1 MNARLVGA
9 RIGGDRIG
17 SVSPALYLVLAA
29 RVVMAALVPLTADE
43 AYYWLWSKHLDWGYL
58 DHPPLIAWLIRAGTM
73 LLGDS
78 VLGVRASGILLSGL
92 ATWFVWE
99 AARTLLKDQARAAA
113 AALLFNLTLMIGVE
127 MLAATPD
134 MPSIATSAAL
144 LFCLARLQQ
153 SGNSKWW
160 LWAGLAAGL
169 SLLSKYSAFFL
180 LAGAFLWLL
189 LSPRARGWLRTPWP
203 WSAALL
209 ALLIFLPNL
218 IWQTNHD
225 WETFAFQFG
234 RIVGHQ
240 LTGRYLL
247 EFLGAQLG
255 LASPFVFILGVAGL
269 AKARPKDDLFLPAM
283 LIWPAA
289 AYFLIHALHDRVQGN
304 WPGFL
309 YPAFAIL
316 AVAQFGGTGWR
327 KWCTRLAAPMA
338 GGILILVYAQALT
351 GFIPLGS
358 RDPLARLIGVG
369 FRPVAD
375 SLVGAARVAHAGAIL
390 TTDYE
395 TTAWLR
401 FYEPSLKVVQLGETY
416 RYPAAPMPDAA
427 LMRAPLLYFVEGK
440 RDQSAQLRKY
450 FSSVLLA
457 TQLRIGRADSQTA
470 LYEIYLVDMP
480 KGPVPGRMP

>member
-1 MNARLVGA
+1 M
-9 RIGGDRIG
+9 
-17 SVSPALYLVLAA
+17 LYLVLAA

-240 LTGRYLL
+240 WTGRYLL